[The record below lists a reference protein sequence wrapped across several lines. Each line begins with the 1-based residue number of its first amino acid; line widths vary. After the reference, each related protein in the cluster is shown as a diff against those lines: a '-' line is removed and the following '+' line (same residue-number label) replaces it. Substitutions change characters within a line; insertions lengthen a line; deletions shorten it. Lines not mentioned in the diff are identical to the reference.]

1 VVPLRSNHQRI
12 LFTAFISARDNIQ
25 LKRNFVNLTA
35 VTGYLTIKIS
45 GDIVYLEEET
55 INRGYFI

>member
-1 VVPLRSNHQRI
+1 L
-12 LFTAFISARDNIQ
+12 A
-25 LKRNFVNLTA
+25 A
-35 VTGYLTIKIS
+35 VTGYLTIKIT